1 MKKSTLTPSDLPTKK
16 VRSADGSIINMK
28 VVKSDSENLDQELLA
43 AFRSNVRR
51 ILYQRRKQ
59 A

>member
-1 MKKSTLTPSDLPTKK
+1 MKKNILKPSDLPTKK
-16 VRSADGSIINMK
+16 VRSVDGSFINLK
-28 VVKSDSENLDQELLA
+28 VVKSDSDKLDQELLA

-51 ILYQRRKQ
+51 IIEQRRRQ

>member
-1 MKKSTLTPSDLPTKK
+1 MLKPSDLPTKK
-16 VRSADGSIINMK
+16 VRSADGSFINLK
-28 VVKSDSENLDQELLA
+28 VVKSDSDKLDQELLA

-51 ILYQRRKQ
+51 IIEQRRKQ